1 MAIAVAR
8 SRDYLT
14 RLRARIAFKGF
25 PDADPLNTAVRRAA
39 DAVDSLYHLLAEMEQ
54 GTPRWIQARRE

>member
-25 PDADPLNTAVRRAA
+25 SDADPLNTAVRRAA
-39 DAVDSLYHLLAEMEQ
+39 DAVESLYHVLAEMEQ
-54 GTPRWIQARRE
+54 GTPRWIEARRE